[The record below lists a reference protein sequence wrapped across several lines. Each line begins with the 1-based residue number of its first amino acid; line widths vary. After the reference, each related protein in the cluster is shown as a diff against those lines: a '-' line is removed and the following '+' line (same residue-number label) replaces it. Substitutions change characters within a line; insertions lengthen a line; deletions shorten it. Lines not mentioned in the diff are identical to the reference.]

1 MILDNKTKKYFKIIC
16 LVLFVVALTGC
27 TANLDSSGKL
37 IAKRAI
43 NLNTPWSMKSGIFDF
58 LLVIPIS
65 KSIIYLGDV
74 LLNNIALGVVLITI
88 LINIIILP
96 IMIKSTVSQQKMQ
109 LIQPEME
116 RIQNKYKGRK
126 DQTSQM
132 RMSAE
137 IQALYK
143 KNDVSML
150 ASFTTFLT
158 LPIMFA
164 MWQAVQRIEILYQT
178 NMFGINLGAKPID
191 HVFKFEIAYIVL
203 LAIVALTQY
212 FAMKIN
218 TIMSK
223 RNPKYR
229 ETSQMQSMNM
239 MNNFMTLFII
249 YFAAIMPAAMS
260 LYWMTTNIITIVRTW
275 YIYIYHVEKA
285 QKEVETMIREEGE
298 AAVLEV
304 GIHGIHPEL
313 VRLLGK
319 MKYRTSYGQN
329 ALKHS
334 IEVAQLTG
342 LLAAEIGEDVR
353 MAKRAGLLHDIG
365 KAVDHDMEG
374 SHIQLGVELCRKY
387 KESPLVINAVEAHRG
402 DVEPESLIACLVQAA
417 DTISAARPGARKE
430 TLETYSNRL
439 QQLEDI
445 TNSYKG
451 VEKSFAVQAGR
462 EVRIIVQA
470 EMFDDL
476 ASQRLARDVAK
487 RIEDEL
493 DYPGQIRVT
502 VVREF
507 RTTEIAK

>member
-1 MILDNKTKKYFKIIC
+1 MKKEFRVKRNEDFSKIIARKKSFANSCFIIYKDENQIGHGRVGISVSKKLGNAVTRNKIKRQLRMMIQECFHFDEEVDYIVIVRKNFLNHTYIENKKELEYLYKKEKGDQQMILDNKTKKYFKIIC

-43 NLNTPWSMKSGIFDF
+43 NLNTPWTMKSGIFDF

-74 LLNNIALGVVLITI
+74 LLNNIALGVILITI

-143 KNDVSML
+143 KNDISML

-218 TIMSK
+218 TIMSR

-285 QKEVETMIREEGE
+285 QKEVDQANTNYLTKR
-298 AAVLEV
+298 
-304 GIHGIHPEL
+304 
-313 VRLLGK
+313 
-319 MKYRTSYGQN
+319 QN
-329 ALKHS
+329 KN
-334 IEVAQLTG
+334 
-342 LLAAEIGEDVR
+342 
-353 MAKRAGLLHDIG
+353 K
-365 KAVDHDMEG
+365 
-374 SHIQLGVELCRKY
+374 
-387 KESPLVINAVEAHRG
+387 
-402 DVEPESLIACLVQAA
+402 
-417 DTISAARPGARKE
+417 
-430 TLETYSNRL
+430 
-439 QQLEDI
+439 
-445 TNSYKG
+445 
-451 VEKSFAVQAGR
+451 
-462 EVRIIVQA
+462 
-470 EMFDDL
+470 
-476 ASQRLARDVAK
+476 
-487 RIEDEL
+487 
-493 DYPGQIRVT
+493 
-502 VVREF
+502 
-507 RTTEIAK
+507 